1 MSVTVNGVEVDTSPW
16 PSPEVAAVRE
26 LLRQR
31 ALALGMLAAE
41 SAHTEEIDGVIE
53 RLLAQE
59 VSVPTPTEA
68 ECQRYYETHRKDFQS
83 HDLVYAR
90 HILFQVTPGISVPEI
105 RSRAEKTL
113 AALLAEPE
121 RFAALARE
129 LSNCPSG
136 QQDGNLGQIGRG
148 DAVPEFEHALF
159 RLGPTGILRELV
171 KTRHGFHIVAVDR
184 RVHGEIL
191 AYEAVRD
198 RIAERLK
205 TNVEERALRQYVSFL
220 AGQAEIR
227 GVDLNA
233 APTPLVQ

>member
-1 MSVTVNGVEVDTSPW
+1 MSVTVNGVEIDVSPW

-31 ALALGMLAAE
+31 ALALGMLAGE
-41 SAHTEEIDGVIE
+41 TTDTEEIGGVIE
-53 RLLAQE
+53 RLLANE

-68 ECQRYYETHRKDFQS
+68 ECQRHYETHRKDFQS
-83 HDLVYAR
+83 HDLVYVR
-90 HILFQVTPGISVPEI
+90 HILFQVTPAISVPEL
-105 RSRAEKTL
+105 RSRAEKAL
-113 AALLAEPE
+113 AELLAEPE
-121 RFAALARE
+121 RFGALARE

-148 DAVPEFEHALF
+148 DTVPEFEHALF

-198 RIAERLK
+198 CIAERLK
-205 TNVEERALRQYVSFL
+205 ANVEERALRQYVSFL
-220 AGQAEIR
+220 AGQAEVR